1 MANSACFSLL
11 FLLQSAHCAKIWDP
25 DCSSKKCSG
34 SPDRGDGVTSFDD
47 WDGSTR
53 TYSTKITYTCDE
65 GLGFD
70 TTGSPSKIESY
81 CGKKCDGWKGK
92 YSTDCFSSWSDP
104 ARCRN
109 RNPDWR
115 HEGGQLPGCTIGE
128 GDAKQATIVM
138 TSFSCLQSRLT
149 PHSDECLCLVQR
161 HRTCPRGNSDYSV
174 LRRLPL
180 SRNSGCD
187 QHPRANP
194 AHNHSTSHSFV
205 L

>member
-1 MANSACFSLL
+1 MANNACFSLL
-11 FLLQSAHCAKIWDP
+11 FLLQSALCVKIWDP
-25 DCSSKKCSG
+25 DCSSKECSG

-70 TTGSPSKIESY
+70 TADSPSKIESY
-81 CGKKCDGWKGK
+81 CGKKCDRWRG
-92 YSTDCFSSWSDP
+92 DCFTSWFDPDP

-109 RNPDWR
+109 QDPDWR

-138 TSFSCLQSRLT
+138 PSITIVSGSLRSCTGIPPCQGPTLNWL
-149 PHSDECLCLVQR
+149 
-161 HRTCPRGNSDYSV
+161 
-174 LRRLPL
+174 
-180 SRNSGCD
+180 
-187 QHPRANP
+187 
-194 AHNHSTSHSFV
+194 F
-205 L
+205 